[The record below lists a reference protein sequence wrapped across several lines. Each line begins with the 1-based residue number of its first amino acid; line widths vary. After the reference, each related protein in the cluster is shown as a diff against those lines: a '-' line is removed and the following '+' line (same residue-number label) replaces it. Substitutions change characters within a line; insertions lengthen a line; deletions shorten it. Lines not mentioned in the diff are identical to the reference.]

1 MLRVVTIFF
10 RIQQILRKFSTAY
23 AIVSFFS
30 RPFNE
35 TFNFYYLDVRR
46 FIDESGFRFVALVTV
61 DHKTYW
67 TVINQCAKVTS
78 FESFGLIGSV

>member
-1 MLRVVTIFF
+1 MQSYR
-10 RIQQILRKFSTAY
+10 FSPDFSMKLSTFIIWMFGVF
-23 AIVSFFS
+23 IV
-30 RPFNE
+30 
-35 TFNFYYLDVRR
+35 
-46 FIDESGFRFVALVTV
+46 ESGFLFVALVTV